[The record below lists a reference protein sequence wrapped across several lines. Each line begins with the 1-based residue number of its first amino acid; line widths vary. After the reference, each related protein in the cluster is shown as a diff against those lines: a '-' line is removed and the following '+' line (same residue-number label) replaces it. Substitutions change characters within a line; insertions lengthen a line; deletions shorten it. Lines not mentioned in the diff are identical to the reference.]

1 MESHINQERPILW
14 NEDDERAGLKLEFC
28 SITVTTEA
36 AGLYE
41 RATIISLNWKLKE
54 DLNRSNNRSDKGGE
68 KGEKLK
74 EKNDWNKP
82 NNRSDKGGLY
92 TKRKSASNGREGIG
106 RPGRD
111 SSDHVCQYHT
121 GELAHCC
128 AIFLLSGWWNISS
141 SWATNLQVNSPVI
154 ECMYKESC
162 KKNLIPLYI
171 PRIEHFYFILSP
183 IDI

>member
-1 MESHINQERPILW
+1 MESNINQERSILW
-14 NEDDERAGLKLEFC
+14 SEDDEREGLKLEFG

-41 RATIISLNWKLKE
+41 RVVIISLNWKLKE
-54 DLNRSNNRSDKGGE
+54 DLNR
-68 KGEKLK
+68 
-74 EKNDWNKP
+74 P
-82 NNRSDKGGLY
+82 NNRSDKGGLH

-111 SSDHVCQYHT
+111 SSDHVCQYYT
-121 GELAHCC
+121 GEVAHCC

-183 IDI
+183 IYI